1 MPEALR
7 IGTRGS
13 PLALAQVE
21 LVRRALALGAAR
33 PIELCRITTT
43 GDRVTDRPLAEIGGK
58 ALFTKE
64 IDQALLGGEI
74 DCAVHSMKDMQSAL
88 PIGLAIAAIL
98 ERADPR
104 DCLIGA
110 RALTP
115 EALPPGSRLAT
126 SAVRRRAQLLARRPD
141 LELVEMRGNVDTR
154 LRKHEAGEVAAL
166 VLAKAGIDRLG
177 RSAAI
182 SRVLELCEMLPAAS
196 QGAIA
201 IVIRDEDASS
211 AHLLAPLNHPSTA
224 LAVSAERGFLAALG
238 GDCATPI
245 AAHATIR
252 ENVLRLEGA
261 LFTGD
266 GSESVRG
273 RIEGAPERAAELGAQ
288 LAERLKALMGPRLSA
303 LFSE

>member
-7 IGTRGS
+7 VGTRGS
-13 PLALAQVE
+13 PLALAQAE
-21 LVRRALALGAAR
+21 LVRRALGTGAGR
-33 PIELCRITTT
+33 PIELCRISTT
-43 GDRVTDRPLAEIGGK
+43 GDRVTDRSLAEIGGK

-64 IDQALLGGEI
+64 IDQALLAREI
-74 DCAVHSMKDMQSAL
+74 DCGVHSMKDMESAL
-88 PIGLAIAAIL
+88 PSGLAIAAIL

-110 RALTP
+110 CDLTL
-115 EALPPGSRLAT
+115 EALPPGSRIAT

-141 LELVEMRGNVDTR
+141 LVIVEMRGNVDTR

-177 RSAAI
+177 RSQAI
-182 SRVLELCEMLPAAS
+182 SRVLAVSEMLPAAS

-201 IVIRDEDASS
+201 ILIREGDAAS
-211 AHLLAPLNHPSTA
+211 ARLLEPLNHPPTA
-224 LAVSAERGFLAALG
+224 FAVSAERSFLAALG

-245 AAHATIR
+245 AAHAAIHG
-252 ENVLRLEGA
+252 NVLQLEGA
-261 LFTGD
+261 LFSVD

-273 RIEGAPERAAELGAQ
+273 QIDGPPAQAAELGAR
-288 LAERLKALMGPRLSA
+288 LAERLKALMGPRLRA
-303 LFSE
+303 LLLP